1 MCIYCACLTFHYLTR
16 RLTTLPSPRAPPCRS
31 VSPASREMRCAAL
44 HSASLCSLC
53 LLRSHLLCKP
63 TPSPR
68 VQGGETYAKGFG
80 ISILIPKNFRHESFE
95 AEETAK
101 ELTIKAAKEKAAK
114 AKAEAM
120 DEANK
125 AEAKAKKSAAVK
137 QAGSKQKI
145 KKQAA
150 TEKQKAAAA
159 PAKEDAPVK
168 RSTVSFPGTRV
179 VFVIAA
185 LFFAITMAL
194 RSNSSTFTSAAEVV
208 TPKSI
213 FSWANDQQ
221 CGLYDNNDSCAA
233 QEAFKT
239 TCSVRLFFRHLNP
252 LTLTPQH
259 LN

>member
-1 MCIYCACLTFHYLTR
+1 MLSLSPPKPH
-16 RLTTLPSPRAPPCRS
+16 LP
-31 VSPASREMRCAAL
+31 
-44 HSASLCSLC
+44 
-53 LLRSHLLCKP
+53 CKP
-63 TPSPR
+63 TPSLL
-68 VQGGETYAKGFG
+68 QGGETYAEGFG

-125 AEAKAKKSAAVK
+125 AREAKAKKSAAVK
-137 QAGSKQKI
+137 QAGTKQKI

-168 RSTVSFPGTRV
+168 RCSVSFPGTRV

-185 LFFAITMAL
+185 LFFAVTMAL
-194 RSNSSTFTSAAEVV
+194 RSNSSTFTGAAEVV

-233 QEAFKT
+233 QEAFET
-239 TCSVRLFFRHLNP
+239 TCSVRL
-252 LTLTPQH
+252 
-259 LN
+259 

>member
-1 MCIYCACLTFHYLTR
+1 MHR
-16 RLTTLPSPRAPPCRS
+16 RLRGRHGELSFIHCRPSFSIAMLSLSPPKPHLP
-31 VSPASREMRCAAL
+31 
-44 HSASLCSLC
+44 
-53 LLRSHLLCKP
+53 CKP
-63 TPSPR
+63 TPSLL
-68 VQGGETYAKGFG
+68 QGGETYAEGFG

-185 LFFAITMAL
+185 LFFAVTMAL
-194 RSNSSTFTSAAEVV
+194 RSNSSTFTGAAEVV

-233 QEAFKT
+233 QEAFET
-239 TCSVRLFFRHLNP
+239 TCSVRL
-252 LTLTPQH
+252 
-259 LN
+259 

>member
-1 MCIYCACLTFHYLTR
+1 MLS
-16 RLTTLPSPRAPPCRS
+16 LPPPK
-31 VSPASREMRCAAL
+31 P
-44 HSASLCSLC
+44 
-53 LLRSHLLCKP
+53 HLPCKP
-63 TPSPR
+63 TPSLL
-68 VQGGETYAKGFG
+68 QGGETYAEGFG

-125 AEAKAKKSAAVK
+125 AEAKAKKSAAVT
-137 QAGSKQKI
+137 QAGTKQKI

-168 RSTVSFPGTRV
+168 RCSVSFPGTRV

-185 LFFAITMAL
+185 LFFAVTMAL
-194 RSNSSTFTSAAEVV
+194 RSNSSMPIGSAEVV
-208 TPKSI
+208 TSRSI
-213 FSWANDQQ
+213 SSWANGQQ
-221 CGLYDNNDSCAA
+221 CGLYDNNNSCAA
-233 QEAFKT
+233 QEAFET
-239 TCSVRLFFRHLNP
+239 TCSVRLFP
-252 LTLTPQH
+252 AT
-259 LN
+259 

>member
-1 MCIYCACLTFHYLTR
+1 MEGDGDGGGGLGDGGGGDGDGGGGDGDGGGGLGDGALPFAFAVFKAACK
-16 RLTTLPSPRAPPCRS
+16 
-31 VSPASREMRCAAL
+31 AAFM
-44 HSASLCSLC
+44 A
-53 LLRSHLLCKP
+53 
-63 TPSPR
+63 
-68 VQGGETYAKGFG
+68 AF
-80 ISILIPKNFRHESFE
+80 
-95 AEETAK
+95 
-101 ELTIKAAKEKAAK
+101 KAAKEKAAK

-125 AEAKAKKSAAVK
+125 AEVKTKKSAAVK

>member
-1 MCIYCACLTFHYLTR
+1 MHILCLPHLPLPDQEVDDFAVAQSTPLPECIAGFEGDAVRSPPFSIAVLSLSSPK
-16 RLTTLPSPRAPPCRS
+16 PSP
-31 VSPASREMRCAAL
+31 L
-44 HSASLCSLC
+44 YT
-53 LLRSHLLCKP
+53 CKP
-63 TPSPR
+63 TPSPC
-68 VQGGETYAKGFG
+68 VQGGETYAEGFG

-120 DEANK
+120 DGMDEANK

-159 PAKEDAPVK
+159 PGAKEDAPVK

-185 LFFAITMAL
+185 LFFAVTMAL
-194 RSNSSTFTSAAEVV
+194 RSNSSMPIGSAEVV
-208 TPKSI
+208 TSRSI
-213 FSWANDQQ
+213 SSWANGQQ

-233 QEAFKT
+233 QEAFET
-239 TCSVRLFFRHLNP
+239 TCSVRL
-252 LTLTPQH
+252 
-259 LN
+259 